1 MFKIKEFTLIE
12 AKVFALRFY
21 RLQLTRLKFHPLK
34 KYTMKRLYLAAAFSL
49 SVILSSCDSL
59 KQIASQIG
67 LSEFEM
73 AAGLKDALSQGL
85 FRGFNAFADPN
96 GNPLVRFAFPGDAAK
111 IEKTLRD
118 VGMEKMV
125 NQVTGKFTRAMSSA
139 VTAAK
144 PIFLNSVKQM
154 SFKDAAGILVT
165 DNLHAATDYF
175 KTTMSPELMTAFR
188 PIVDS
193 TVKTEGAN
201 KDWSSLVN
209 IYNKIPFINKPL
221 ESNLTDFIAARA
233 IDAMF
238 VSVAQEEENIRTK
251 YEFRKTDMMKRAFA
265 YADEQLKKKKQQA
278 N

>member
-1 MFKIKEFTLIE
+1 
-12 AKVFALRFY
+12 
-21 RLQLTRLKFHPLK
+21 
-34 KYTMKRLYLAAAFSL
+34 MKRLYLSVALSFS
-49 SVILSSCDSL
+49 VFLSSCDSL

-85 FRGFNAFADPN
+85 FRGFNAFADPS

-111 IEKTLRD
+111 IEKTLKD
-118 VGMEKMV
+118 IGMDKV
-125 NQVTGKFTRAMSSA
+125 VDQVTAKFTRAMSSA

-144 PIFLNSVKQM
+144 PIFINSVKQM
-154 SFKDAAGILVT
+154 SIRDAAGILVT

-175 KTTMSPELMTAFR
+175 KTTMSPQLMTAFR

-201 KDWSSLVN
+201 KEWTNLVT

-221 ESNLTDFIAARA
+221 ETSLTDFVAARA

-251 YEFRKTDMMKRAFA
+251 YEFRKTDMMKKAFA
-265 YADEQLKKKKQQA
+265 YADEQLRKRKQQ
-278 N
+278 

>member
-1 MFKIKEFTLIE
+1 
-12 AKVFALRFY
+12 
-21 RLQLTRLKFHPLK
+21 
-34 KYTMKRLYLAAAFSL
+34 MKRLYLNLVLSL
-49 SVILSSCDSL
+49 SIFLSSCDSL

-85 FRGFNAFADPN
+85 FRGFNAFADPS

-111 IEKTLRD
+111 IEKTLKD
-118 VGMEKMV
+118 IGMDKV
-125 NQVTGKFTRAMSSA
+125 VDQVTAKFTRAMSSA

-144 PIFLNSVKQM
+144 PIFLNSVKKM
-154 SFKDAAGILVT
+154 SIRDAASILVT

-175 KTTMSPELMTAFR
+175 KTNMSPELMTAFR

-201 KDWSSLVN
+201 KEWSNLVN
-209 IYNKIPFINKPL
+209 IYNKLPFINKPL
-221 ESNLTDFIAARA
+221 ETNLTDFVAARA

-251 YEFRKTDMMKRAFA
+251 YEFRKTDMMKKAFA
-265 YADEQLKKKKQQA
+265 YADEQLKKRSQQQ

>member
-1 MFKIKEFTLIE
+1 
-12 AKVFALRFY
+12 
-21 RLQLTRLKFHPLK
+21 
-34 KYTMKRLYLAAAFSL
+34 MKRLYLGIALSL
-49 SVILSSCDSL
+49 SVFLSSCDSL

-111 IEKTLRD
+111 IEKTLHD
-118 VGMEKMV
+118 IGMDKMV
-125 NQVTGKFTRAMSSA
+125 DQVTGKFTRAMSSA

-154 SFKDAAGILVT
+154 SIRDATGILVT

-201 KDWSSLVN
+201 KDWSNLVN

-221 ESNLTDFIAARA
+221 ESNLTDFISARA
-233 IDAMF
+233 VDAMF

-251 YEFRKTDMMKRAFA
+251 YEFRKTDMMKKAFA
-265 YADEQLKKKKQQA
+265 YADEQLKKKKQQT

>member
-1 MFKIKEFTLIE
+1 
-12 AKVFALRFY
+12 
-21 RLQLTRLKFHPLK
+21 
-34 KYTMKRLYLAAAFSL
+34 MKRLYLGIALSFS
-49 SVILSSCDSL
+49 VFLSSCDSL

-118 VGMEKMV
+118 IGMEKV
-125 NQVTGKFTRAMSSA
+125 VDQVTAKFTRAMSSA

-144 PIFLNSVKQM
+144 PIFLNSVKKL
-154 SFKDAAGILVT
+154 SIRDAASILVT
-165 DNLHAATDYF
+165 DNLHAATEYF

-201 KDWSSLVN
+201 KEWSNLVG
-209 IYNKIPFINKPL
+209 IYNKLPFINKPL
-221 ESNLTDFIAARA
+221 ESNLTDFVAARA

-238 VSVAQEEENIRTK
+238 ISVANEEENIRTK
-251 YEFRKTDMMKRAFA
+251 YEFRKTDMMKKAFA
-265 YADEQLKKKKQQA
+265 YADEQLKKRKQQ
-278 N
+278 